1 MGLWTDPQIPEL
13 GPNVQRAH
21 GRFAAALG
29 RFMMGIRGWRVEG
42 GIPDIPR
49 MVLIVAP
56 HTSNWDF
63 LTGIWVKLA
72 MRLGAR
78 FVGKHTLFRWPLG
91 AFMRWL
97 GGVPVDR
104 TAAAGFVEEAARVVS
119 ESERM
124 TLVIAPEGTRRRREN
139 WKSGFYRIAMAAGTP
154 IVLAGFDYPRKVVFF
169 GPLIEPTGDYD
180 KDLER
185 IQSHFNAGMALR
197 PENYTGPETGPSGQ
211 PATPGVWGVAPPK
224 NKESW
229 EKR

>member
-1 MGLWTDPQIPEL
+1 MGPWTDPQIPEL
-13 GPNVQRAH
+13 GSNVQRAH
-21 GRFAAALG
+21 GRLAAALG

-72 MRLGAR
+72 MRMGAR

-91 AFMRWL
+91 VVMRWL

-104 TAAAGFVEEAARVVS
+104 TAAAGFVEEAARAVR
-119 ESERM
+119 EAERM
-124 TLVIAPEGTRRRREN
+124 TLVIAPEGTRRRTEN
-139 WKSGFYRIAMAAGTP
+139 WKSGFYWIAMAAGAP
-154 IVLAGFDYPRKVVFF
+154 IVLAGFDYPRKVVIF
-169 GPLIEPTGDYD
+169 GPLIEPTGDYE

-185 IQSHFNAGMALR
+185 IQSCFHADMALK
-197 PENYTGPETGPSGQ
+197 PENYSGP
-211 PATPGVWGVAPPK
+211 
-224 NKESW
+224 
-229 EKR
+229 

>member
-1 MGLWTDPQIPEL
+1 MALWTDPHIPVL

-42 GIPDIPR
+42 GIPDIPK

-72 MRLGAR
+72 MHMGAR
-78 FVGKHTLFRWPLG
+78 FVGKHTLFRGPFG
-91 AFMRWL
+91 VIMRWL

-104 TAAAGFVEEAARVVS
+104 SAAAGFAEETARVLK

-124 TLVIAPEGTRRRREN
+124 TLVIAPEGTRKHTDR
-139 WKSGFYRIAMAAGTP
+139 WKSGFYRIAMATGVP
-154 IVLAGFDYPRKVVFF
+154 ILLASFDYPRKVIFF
-169 GPLIEPTGDYD
+169 GPLFHPTGDYE
-180 KDLER
+180 KDLAV
-185 IQSHFNAGMALR
+185 IQSHFRADMALK
-197 PENYTGPETGPSGQ
+197 PENYS
-211 PATPGVWGVAPPK
+211 
-224 NKESW
+224 S
-229 EKR
+229 

>member
-21 GRFAAALG
+21 SRFAAALG

-42 GIPDIPR
+42 AFPDIPR

-63 LTGIWVKLA
+63 LTGIRVKLA
-72 MRLGAR
+72 MRMGAR

-91 AFMRWL
+91 VFMRWL

-104 TAAAGFVEEAARVVS
+104 TAAAGFVEETARVVR

-124 TLVIAPEGTRRRREN
+124 TLVIAPEGTRRFTDK
-139 WKSGFYRIAMAAGTP
+139 WKSGFYRIAMAAGVP
-154 IVLAGFDYPRKVVFF
+154 ILLAGFDYPRKVVFF
-169 GPLIEPTGDYD
+169 GPLIEPSGDYER
-180 KDLER
+180 DLER
-185 IQSHFNAGMALR
+185 IQAHFNAGMALK
-197 PENYTGPETGPSGQ
+197 PENYTGPETGPCG
-211 PATPGVWGVAPPK
+211 
-224 NKESW
+224 
-229 EKR
+229 

>member
-1 MGLWTDPQIPEL
+1 MRLWTDPQIPEL
-13 GPNVQRAH
+13 GPHVQRAH
-21 GRFAAALG
+21 GRSAAALG

-63 LTGIWVKLA
+63 PTGIWVKLA
-72 MRLGAR
+72 MRMGAR

-91 AFMRWL
+91 VVMRWL

-104 TAAAGFVEEAARVVS
+104 TAVAGFVEEAARVVR

-124 TLVIAPEGTRRRREN
+124 TLVIAPEGTRRHTEK
-139 WKSGFYRIAMAAGTP
+139 WKSGFYRIAMAAGVP
-154 IVLAGFDYPRKVVFF
+154 IVLAGFDYPRKVVLF
-169 GPLIEPTGDYD
+169 GPLIEPTGDYE

-185 IQSHFNAGMALR
+185 IQSHFHAGMALN
-197 PENYTGPETGPSGQ
+197 PENYSLPGGPAS
-211 PATPGVWGVAPPK
+211 APPDPPLRSP
-224 NKESW
+224 E
-229 EKR
+229 